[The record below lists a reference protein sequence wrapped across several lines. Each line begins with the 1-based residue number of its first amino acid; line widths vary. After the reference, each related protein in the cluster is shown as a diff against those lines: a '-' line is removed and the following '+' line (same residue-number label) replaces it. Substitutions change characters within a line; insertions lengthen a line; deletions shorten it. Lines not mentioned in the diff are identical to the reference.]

1 MRVMNSALRSR
12 GSEWVMTRRCWSWKI
27 RPWRLII
34 LVFPGL
40 RVLVNSQDCITKN
53 QAAINRL
60 AAMAGMQSLMRGLAD
75 GGTR

>member
-1 MRVMNSALRSR
+1 
-12 GSEWVMTRRCWSWKI
+12 
-27 RPWRLII
+27 
-34 LVFPGL
+34 
-40 RVLVNSQDCITKN
+40 LVNSQDCITKN